1 MFFLPELI
9 FMGWNKLFSFWKK
22 IIERWNSS
30 LKIKY
35 FITIFFFLIFLS
47 KSDQEICIFGGGCHK
62 IMFVGYNFKI
72 SLK

>member
-1 MFFLPELI
+1 M
-9 FMGWNKLFSFWKK
+9 
-22 IIERWNSS
+22 
-30 LKIKY
+30 KY